1 MPLRG
6 VSMIATEGGPFYD
19 AAADEALFAP
29 VRGGLDREDVELV
42 EMDCDVN
49 DDAFADAMA
58 GWLAGQIE
66 GGEH

>member
-1 MPLRG
+1 VPLRG
-6 VSMIATEGGPFYD
+6 VSMIATEGGPFHD
-19 AAADEALFAP
+19 AAADEALLAA
-29 VRGGLDREDVELV
+29 VRSGLDQEVVELF

-66 GGEH
+66 AAR